1 MINANC
7 EEMSRQSITWDEG
20 VTGEQKATED
30 TQAFGRGGSRHRQAV
45 DFGLRPGSG
54 PPLCRGEERRAHW
67 RQTLAGL
74 WLMLQY
80 HCHSNTI
87 EQAK

>member
-7 EEMSRQSITWDEG
+7 EEMSRQSITWEEG
-20 VTGEQKATED
+20 LTGEQSATEG
-30 TQAFGRGGSRHRQAV
+30 TQAFGDEGSRHRQAV
-45 DFGLRPGSG
+45 DFGLHPGAG
-54 PPLCRGEERRAHW
+54 PPLCWGEERRARW

-80 HCHSNTI
+80 HCHANKFG
-87 EQAK
+87 QAK